1 MSPPTLAAY
10 RSRIFS
16 YRAGSKSG
24 CSIDAIA
31 SAARSNRSGRLW
43 SALSIRAWES
53 LSWDSI
59 IRPESLID
67 STARREPE
75 SRPERQ
81 SARRSARLRSHL
93 HSRTWDVLLT
103 RGDHPGSSR
112 PLGLS
117 TATLPEPTEGLFAIV
132 V

>member
-10 RSRIFS
+10 RSRVLS
-16 YRAGSKSG
+16 DRAGSKAG

-31 SAARSNRSGRLW
+31 NAARSNRSGRLR

-53 LSWDSI
+53 LSFDSI

-81 SARRSARLRSHL
+81 SARRSAQPRSHP
-93 HSRTWDVLLT
+93 HSRTWDVLSAPD
-103 RGDHPGSSR
+103 DHPDSLR
-112 PLGLS
+112 PRGLG
-117 TATLPEPTEGLFAIV
+117 TATLREPT
-132 V
+132 